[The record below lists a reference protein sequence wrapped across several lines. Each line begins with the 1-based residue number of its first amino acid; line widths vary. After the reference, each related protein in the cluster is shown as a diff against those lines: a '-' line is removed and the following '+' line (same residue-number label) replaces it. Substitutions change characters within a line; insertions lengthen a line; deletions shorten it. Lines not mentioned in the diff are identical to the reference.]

1 MMPGEEYNMK
11 KFTIIIPVKNG
22 GTYFKQCVQSVL
34 QQTLT
39 HFNLHILVHDCEDD
53 TLPWLDG
60 LSDQRIVI
68 DYKENVNGI
77 LGNWDRIKS
86 IQKNEFMTILG
97 YDDLLLPHYL
107 ETMNRLIE
115 QHPKASLYQAHFDY
129 IDAQGRKVRACQP
142 MDAVLKPEVFV
153 NGQLTQTL
161 DSMGTGYMMRSADY
175 DRLGGIPMQY
185 PNLIFADYELWVRL
199 CGIAYLAV
207 TPETCF
213 QYRLHQSV
221 SRITNG
227 EDYQKAYFLYLR
239 FLQSYMQTH
248 EQVQRAFNEN
258 GMAYMEYFCESLSHR
273 ILKTPASRRGI
284 NVNQFIQQC
293 RQVAK
298 ELLPDQEFRAHE
310 KWRVRLAVGFDMN
323 GFTRSAFKI
332 IQQVTLLFKR

>member
-1 MMPGEEYNMK
+1 MP
-11 KFTIIIPVKNG
+11 KFSVILPVRNG
-22 GTYFKQCVQSVL
+22 GTYVKQCVHSVL
-34 QQTLT
+34 SQSYSDFELLILDNCSSDGTLEWIRQLNNSSIRV
-39 HFNLHILVHDCEDD
+39 FPSD
-53 TLPWLDG
+53 TPLDICG
-60 LSDQRIVI
+60 NWGRIVHTA
-68 DYKENVNGI
+68 KG
-77 LGNWDRIKS
+77 
-86 IQKNEFMTILG
+86 EFITLIG
-97 YDDLLLPHYL
+97 HDDLLLPHYL

-221 SRITNG
+221 SRVTNG

-239 FLQSYMQTH
+239 FLESYMQTH

-284 NVNQFIQQC
+284 NVKQFIQQC